1 MRYHKGLYNE
11 NMTLFHNQAEA
22 RGEVF
27 WHEGFSEPQAGLDLV
42 EVQLKAIED
51 EGGFLLN
58 GQKLWTS
65 DKLFE
70 VLWDLDYAAMRKL
83 NQQPSSERRVPTGI
97 LRHRTQ

>member
-1 MRYHKGLYNE
+1 MRYLIGQNYE
-11 NMTLFHNQAEA
+11 NISLFDNQAEA
-22 RGEVF
+22 HGEVF
-27 WHEGFSEPQAGLDLV
+27 WREGFSEPQAGPDLA

-51 EGGFLLN
+51 EGSFLLN

-83 NQQPSSERRVPTGI
+83 NQQPRSERRVPTGI

>member
-1 MRYHKGLYNE
+1 MRYLIDQKYE
-11 NMTLFHNQAEA
+11 NMCLFNNQAEA

-27 WHEGFSEPQAGLDLV
+27 LRGGFSEPQAGMDLE

-51 EGGFLLN
+51 EGSFLLN

-83 NQQPSSERRVPTGI
+83 NQQPRSERLVPTGI